1 MAHLMK
7 FNKASCGHMF
17 AHFDRSAENI
27 SNENLD
33 RTKTDLNYNLATHQ
47 LMKQGDFVKKRCS
60 EVHCQNRKDVNVMC
74 SWIVTAPKDLP
85 VQEQKQF
92 FQSSYDFMQQ
102 RYGKE
107 NVISAY
113 VHMDEIQPHLHFA
126 FVPVVYDK
134 KKERYKVSAKEK
146 VTRYDLQTFHSGL
159 ENYLEKELGHE
170 INVLNGATKE
180 GNKSIDELRRETAI
194 NELKYLKEEKN
205 VLKGQIRSLEGRLL
219 SLKEVEDL
227 DIKKTITGALKGIS
241 YDEVVNLKLTA
252 LKVTEMNELVDK
264 LEKLNKQ
271 ANKKIRDLENNLSV
285 TEKKVEKILHD
296 VNRALEK
303 CPKEVAD
310 IFVESYKEIGLEQKK
325 QVGKQHGF
333 GLER

>member
-17 AHFDRSAENI
+17 AHFDRQAENI

-85 VQEQKQF
+85 VQEQEQF

-126 FVPVVYDK
+126 FVPVVYDQ

-146 VTRYDLQTFHSGL
+146 VNRYDLQTFHSDLG
-159 ENYLEKELGHE
+159 NYLEKSLGHE
-170 INVLNGATKE
+170 VNVLNGATKE

-194 NELKYLKEEKN
+194 NELKYLKEQKN
-205 VLKGQIRSLEGRLL
+205 VLKGQIQGLEGRLL
-219 SLKEVEDL
+219 SLKEIENL
-227 DIKKTITGALKGIS
+227 DIKKTVTGALKGIS
-241 YDEVVNLKLTA
+241 YDEVIKLKYTA
-252 LKVTEMNELVDK
+252 LKVDEISDLLVELQ
-264 LEKLNKQ
+264 ESNKQ
-271 ANKKIRDLENNLSV
+271 ANKKIREL
-285 TEKKVEKILHD
+285 EKKLFMAEKKSKKILRD
-296 VNRALEK
+296 VNKALEK
-303 CPKEVAD
+303 CPKEIAD
-310 IFVESYKEIGLEQKK
+310 TFVESYQEIGLEQKK
-325 QVGKQHGF
+325 QVKKQHGF
-333 GLER
+333 GLEF